1 MIDLVTLTVL
11 DHLIIFKKS
20 FLITYIYLIFR
31 ICTIE
36 LKKVIGEMFWST
48 VFVTKSITIVIT
60 DKDTENVNVCK
71 IMLVLL
77 VREGQRFCIMV
88 NI

>member
-1 MIDLVTLTVL
+1 MIDLVTLTVP
-11 DHLIIFKKS
+11 DHRIIFKES
-20 FLITYIYLIFR
+20 FLITYIYIIFSN
-31 ICTIE
+31 CTIE

>member
-20 FLITYIYLIFR
+20 FLITYIYIIFSN
-31 ICTIE
+31 CTIE